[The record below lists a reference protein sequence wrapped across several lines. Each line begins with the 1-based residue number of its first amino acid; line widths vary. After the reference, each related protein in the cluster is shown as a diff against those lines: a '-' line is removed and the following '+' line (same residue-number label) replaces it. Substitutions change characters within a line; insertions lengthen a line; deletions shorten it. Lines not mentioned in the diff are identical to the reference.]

1 MTRTSLAFLLLLL
14 SILGIVSGIEP
25 ASTVTSTQAICTTT
39 VIEPVPIITGST
51 RTLYT
56 ATGTTTNYISC
67 GTCKLEVVD
76 PLGIGPEII
85 FLTTTT
91 LHEVQTVTR
100 LSCETRATPVPQ
112 AAVLQLLAR
121 NIMGNETAEAGE
133 GDEEKGFSCW
143 GTTCTSS
150 GTRITGIEMWW
161 WFVTAWLMGAGF

>member
-1 MTRTSLAFLLLLL
+1 MARTSRFAFILLL
-14 SILGIVSGIEP
+14 SILRVVSGIEP
-25 ASTVTSTQAICTTT
+25 ASTATSTQAICTTT
-39 VIEPVPIITGST
+39 VIDPVPITTDST

-56 ATGTTTNYISC
+56 ATSTTTNYIPC

-76 PLGIGPEII
+76 PLGIGPEVI

-91 LHEVQTVTR
+91 LDKVQTVTR
-100 LSCETRATPVPQ
+100 ISCETRATPVPQ

-143 GTTCTSS
+143 GTACTSS
-150 GTRITGIEMWW
+150 TTRITGIEMWW
-161 WFVTAWLMGAGF
+161 WFVTALLMGAEF